1 MGEINGSCG
10 GSHTDSGDLACHCA
24 APPALRDW
32 RSQYPTENDCL
43 YAPQPRCAW
52 ETTGSGSSATSA
64 CACVEDGCAVFP
76 ICELERAAGQAVCI
90 A

>member
-1 MGEINGSCG
+1 MLLPRAAAAMLVLCGACVAAGGCESVAGSCMGACPGGGSCG

-43 YAPQPRCAW
+43 YAPQPRCA
-52 ETTGSGSSATSA
+52 
-64 CACVEDGCAVFP
+64 
-76 ICELERAAGQAVCI
+76 
-90 A
+90 